1 MPVTLSTI
9 PKRATTTKN
18 TKKQDDAAH
27 NYKSNLN
34 GPGPN
39 QPPPESDVTDD
50 NDESMESCATSGTAA
65 AGTTPGTPTTTT
77 PTTTPTTTTTT
88 TTTTT
93 KKKAKNDNLAERLE
107 MNQLLSQLYPSKH
120 MTKKLAAL
128 QALAT
133 TDLAPPAKKTRA
145 RKVTNQE
152 ATATTAV
159 VEAAATSA
167 THATTEDPVANAII
181 TSAFASSDN
190 NMIVDSFKTPLSSP
204 LSKPPNAPK
213 RHAYAPKKS
222 AAKPKQSKYNII
234 IQVEPRSEVD
244 DCGDISKRLDFGNPS
259 NASNASKTDS
269 KTDVAS
275 SKTAVASSKTA
286 VASSKTDAASSKTAV
301 ASSKTDVAASKSAK
315 QKAPPAIVTNEY
327 DDDDDSDEDYVPG
340 CSDSESSWST
350 YDDEDEDDD
359 SYYDDDEYYEDD
371 DSYSSSSD
379 SSDDNIE
386 ELEELQQKHIVEMN
400 MLQSLRATYEE
411 LLAKDKSNRI
421 VAKQLKTLKES
432 EEKIKQELDELMHR
446 QKRKNSKK
454 FRKLLRRKSST
465 NDLDYFKKH
474 LTLPEQRAMI
484 AEMDAVAKVS
494 EIEKPYKLTL
504 LESDIPRDMK
514 AVALRKVGMLQY
526 MEPGCGEYCKL
537 KTWVDAFMRIPFNR
551 HKNLPITL
559 ADGVDRCHEFM
570 TSAKIRLDA
579 AVYGL
584 NDAKMQ
590 IMQMVGQWIANPAA
604 IGTAVAIHGP
614 PGTGKTSLVK
624 EGISKILGRDFEFI
638 ALGGATDSS
647 FLEGHSYTYEG
658 SMWGKI
664 VDILMRCKSSNPVI
678 YFDELDK
685 ISETS
690 KGDEI
695 VGILTHLTDTS
706 QNAHFHD
713 KYFSE
718 VTFDLSKCLFIFS
731 YNDESRVNPVLLD
744 RMYKIRTTGYS
755 TKDKTF
761 IAQNYL
767 IPRIRAEVAFAE
779 GDIIIPD
786 TVVEYI
792 VENHTQK
799 ESGVRNLKRCLE
811 TIYTKLNLHRLMRP
825 GTQLFD
831 EKEKSFELTFPY
843 TVNRDVVDKL
853 IKKNDSDRP
862 NISLYL

>member
-9 PKRATTTKN
+9 PKKPAKK
-18 TKKQDDAAH
+18 TKKQDDAMH
-27 NYKSNLN
+27 TYKSNAN
-34 GPGPN
+34 GPGQQ
-39 QPPPESDVTDD
+39 QPPYPESDATDE
-50 NDESMESCATSGTAA
+50 NDETSAGSAATATGSAATATGSA
-65 AGTTPGTPTTTT
+65 ATTGPATATGPATTATG
-77 PTTTPTTTTTT
+77 P
-88 TTTTT
+88 
-93 KKKAKNDNLAERLE
+93 KKKSKNANLTQRLE
-107 MNQLLSQLYPSKH
+107 VNHLLSQLYPSNY
-120 MTKKLAAL
+120 MTQKVAAL
-128 QALAT
+128 EALNSLSPPET
-133 TDLAPPAKKTRA
+133 GTGTDAAAAVAVVPAKKTRT
-145 RKVTNQE
+145 RVQKVTKPANPE
-152 ATATTAV
+152 
-159 VEAAATSA
+159 
-167 THATTEDPVANAII
+167 EDPIANAII
-181 TSAFASSDN
+181 DNAFASND
-190 NMIVDSFKTPLSSP
+190 FKTPLSSP
-204 LSKPPNAPK
+204 SSKIPNVPD
-213 RHAYAPKKS
+213 APKKTKQS
-222 AAKPKQSKYNII
+222 GQSKPKQSGQSKHPNYNII
-234 IQVEPRSEVD
+234 IHVEPRSDAEPN
-244 DCGDISKRLDFGNPS
+244 DISKRLDFG
-259 NASNASKTDS
+259 SKAANDVPA
-269 KTDVAS
+269 KTMSRATTAS
-275 SKTAVASSKTA
+275 SKAKPNAATTTSTTASTTA
-286 VASSKTDAASSKTAV
+286 FDH
-301 ASSKTDVAASKSAK
+301 D
-315 QKAPPAIVTNEY
+315 

-340 CSDSESSWST
+340 CSDSESSWDT
-350 YDDEDEDDD
+350 YDDDDEYDEDDD
-359 SYYDDDEYYEDD
+359 YYDDDD
-371 DSYSSSSD
+371 DSDSSSD
-379 SSDDNIE
+379 SSDDNTE
-386 ELEELQQKHIVEMN
+386 ELEKLQQKHIVEMN

-432 EEKIKQELDELMHR
+432 EEKIKQELDELTHR

-504 LESDIPRDMK
+504 LESEIPREMK

-537 KTWVDAFMRIPFNR
+537 KNWVDAFMRIPFNR
-551 HKNLPITL
+551 HKNLPITI

-713 KYFSE
+713 KFFSE

-755 TKDKTF
+755 IKDKTF

-767 IPRIRAEVAFAE
+767 IPRIRSEVAFAE